1 MLASFEAHAQTKGRS
16 LPLAPELQAKI
27 FGMLNVRDLA
37 CAEAVCKDWAHVI
50 NTHSL
55 WDQQAA
61 QHRSPCVGPKSE
73 QSPCPFSTSQAKSSV
88 ASHVVASRL
97 ERRLPR
103 LTRLAGHTA
112 AITSCSAGPGI
123 IASASEDKTVRLWEQ
138 KFGRSGW
145 ACTAVLKQRHTPQA
159 VEVVEPNLI
168 LTTSQAGVLLWRD
181 FTLARRFQVPGQT
194 SDLRHLGCKDGMV
207 VGAAANSG
215 RLQVWDLYSGS
226 LKQLL
231 RPSESAITS
240 LQLVDSLSGSPACL
254 AATGHADGL
263 CNFMDLSSG
272 SLAVQLPGSWQQG
285 NCAKG
290 DRAGIHMSAFM
301 TVANSRSLCAVARHR
316 CLQGWDL
323 RSLKRPLWL
332 NPLGTQAPDVMTIPS
347 PGEQHLAVP
356 LQWRCSRPTAP
367 AIFNLLEGTCM
378 NYFGG
383 FTNVTNRAGSICP
396 EAACTASHGSHIV
409 TAQKISAVWSLS
421 VWSYR

>member
-215 RLQVWDLYSGS
+215 RLQ
-226 LKQLL
+226 
-231 RPSESAITS
+231 
-240 LQLVDSLSGSPACL
+240 
-254 AATGHADGL
+254 
-263 CNFMDLSSG
+263 
-272 SLAVQLPGSWQQG
+272 G